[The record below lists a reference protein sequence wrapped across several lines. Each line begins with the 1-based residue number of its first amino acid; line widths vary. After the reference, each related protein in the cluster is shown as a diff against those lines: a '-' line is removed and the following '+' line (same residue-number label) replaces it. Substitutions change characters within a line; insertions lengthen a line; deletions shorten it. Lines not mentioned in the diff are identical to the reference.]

1 MTQISGLNYKDHIG
15 KKKNSYTLFK
25 SVKIFFI
32 PEYQGQKLGM

>member
-15 KKKNSYTLFK
+15 KKTSYTLFK